1 MQMQYIMFDDCY
13 MSNIEVA
20 YELRNVTSHLIGC
33 ASEVMAYGMPYH
45 KMWRYLA
52 QLSPDYQRI
61 VNEFHNFYST
71 YSTPCGN
78 IGITDCAVADE
89 MAGVMKQI
97 NAAYTFNLADTLQV
111 QKLDGYR
118 NTIFYDMGDYVDKL
132 CGGTALYTA
141 FQSTLSRLVPYK
153 STTPSIYTNLGET
166 PSRYISVTR
175 FSGITISD
183 PTVSSYESAFLNK
196 THTQWWQ
203 VTH

>member
-1 MQMQYIMFDDCY
+1 M
-13 MSNIEVA
+13 
-20 YELRNVTSHLIGC
+20 
-33 ASEVMAYGMPYH
+33 
-45 KMWRYLA
+45 
-52 QLSPDYQRI
+52 
-61 VNEFHNFYST
+61 
-71 YSTPCGN
+71 
-78 IGITDCAVADE
+78 ADE

-141 FQSTLSRLVPYK
+141 FKSTLSRLVPYK

-196 THTQWWQ
+196 TRTQWWQ